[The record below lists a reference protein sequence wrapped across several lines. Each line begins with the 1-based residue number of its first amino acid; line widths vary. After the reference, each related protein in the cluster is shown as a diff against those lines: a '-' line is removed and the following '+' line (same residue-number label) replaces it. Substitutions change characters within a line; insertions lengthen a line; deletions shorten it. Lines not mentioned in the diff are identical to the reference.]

1 MNGKYEYRNLT
12 FNLSA
17 LERCT
22 IFVSKDHWI
31 GVFRPQS
38 SKRLTYPAIAS
49 TTNDT
54 DHIRIDVSRFHK
66 QKTRRTNGQ
75 IIPLEVFLNSNI
87 GIVEQTLSILHLLIR
102 EK

>member
-66 QKTRRTNGQ
+66 QKTAELMAR
-75 IIPLEVFLNSNI
+75 SY
-87 GIVEQTLSILHLLIR
+87 HL
-102 EK
+102 KYF